1 MGRKA
6 FIPGVFC
13 KMCGDWVEVLTHKHM
28 EIRHGIRQFE
38 YLVQYPEHCESTL
51 WGDENGYAARLK
63 YARLKNW

>member
-1 MGRKA
+1 
-6 FIPGVFC
+6 
-13 KMCGDWVEVLTHKHM
+13 MCGDWVEVLTHKHM